1 MNATIETTTP
11 QPGSLQGFVRHL
23 VMFSGGVCSW
33 ATAKRV
39 VERHGAENVT
49 LLFADT
55 KMEDE
60 DLYRFL
66 HEAAANVG
74 APLVIIADG
83 RTPWDVMRDHH
94 SFANNR
100 MDFCSEELKRDLLD
114 KWRDEHCTPEESTI
128 YLGLSWDEDH
138 RVRRVQQVCAPWRY
152 EAPMAEKPWLSKHM
166 MLGWLKEQGI
176 EAPRLYKMGF
186 PHNNCGG
193 FCVKAGQGHFAHLL
207 RMMPER
213 YKWHE
218 EQERELRKTVGD
230 FGILRDRTGGTTKT
244 LTLEDFRKRI
254 ESQQEF
260 DAYDWGGCG
269 CAIATEAKMPNADLR
284 QDADSAASNVK

>member
-1 MNATIETTTP
+1 
-11 QPGSLQGFVRHL
+11 
-23 VMFSGGVCSW
+23 MFSGGVCSW

-39 VERHGAENVT
+39 AERHGTSEMV

-230 FGILRDRTGGTTKT
+230 YGILRDRKGGTTKT

-254 ESQQEF
+254 ENQQEF

-269 CAIATEAKMPNADLR
+269 CAIATEAKMPNEKLT
-284 QDADSAASNVK
+284 DSPIETVD